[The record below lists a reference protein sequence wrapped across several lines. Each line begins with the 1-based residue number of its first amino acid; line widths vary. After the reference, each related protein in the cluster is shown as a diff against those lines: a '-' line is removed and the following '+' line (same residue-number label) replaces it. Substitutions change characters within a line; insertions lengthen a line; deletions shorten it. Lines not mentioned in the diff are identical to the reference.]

1 MSIRQ
6 KWVNSLCR
14 WKELQGQLSGYKQ
27 KLSAAL
33 EIHSFN
39 RDVDDVDDRINE
51 KSVLL
56 SSEDL
61 GKDLPAV
68 QALQRKQEEIERDMT
83 ALQNQLEVSR
93 GSHTTLTVIDSKFNA

>member
-1 MSIRQ
+1 MI
-6 KWVNSLCR
+6 VHYAPVYR

-68 QALQRKQEEIERDMT
+68 QALQRKQEETERDMT
-83 ALQNQLEVSR
+83 ALQNQLEVSLMSLSYHNFLK
-93 GSHTTLTVIDSKFNA
+93 G

>member
-1 MSIRQ
+1 MLMFLIL
-6 KWVNSLCR
+6 VFFILR
-14 WKELQGQLSGYKQ
+14 WKALQGALSGYKQ

-39 RDVDDVDDRINE
+39 RDVDDIDDRINE

-68 QALQRKQEEIERDMT
+68 QSLQRKQEEIERDMT
-83 ALQNQLEVSR
+83 ALQNQLEVLYLEIFS
-93 GSHTTLTVIDSKFNA
+93 F